1 MTETPQAQTTT
12 QQSTLAASNAGMRVI
27 AQTTL
32 YNKGDF
38 ARLRQFIEQN
48 YDEAMLAEVGA
59 GVRLA
64 EFKASFRLAGRLK
77 IEQVIGVDKH
87 RALIAV
93 SAERGGMYALQM
105 IVAEPYPHKIL
116 AYILQPLIPHETAEE

>member
-1 MTETPQAQTTT
+1 MSDNASQT
-12 QQSTLAASNAGMRVI
+12 QQNPLVTSNAGMRAI

-48 YDEAMLAEVGA
+48 YDEEMLAEVGA

-64 EFKASFRLAGRLK
+64 EMKATYRLAGRLK
-77 IEQVIGVDKH
+77 IEQVIGIDKH

-93 SAERGGMYALQM
+93 SAEHGGMYAMQM

-116 AYILQPLIPHETAEE
+116 AYVLQPLIPHETAE

>member
-1 MTETPQAQTTT
+1 MTENTSSN
-12 QQSTLAASNAGMRVI
+12 QQSALVNSNAGMRAI

-48 YDEAMLAEVGA
+48 YHEERLAEVGA

-64 EFKASFRLAGRLK
+64 EFKATHRLAGRLK
-77 IEQVIGVDKH
+77 IEQVIGIDKH

-93 SAERGGMYALQM
+93 SGEHGGMYALQM

-116 AYILQPLIPHETAEE
+116 AYVLQPLIPHETGE

>member
-1 MTETPQAQTTT
+1 MSDNASQT
-12 QQSTLAASNAGMRVI
+12 QQNPLVTSNAGMRAI
-27 AQTTL
+27 AQTSL

-48 YDEAMLAEVGA
+48 YDEEMLEEVGA

-64 EFKASFRLAGRLK
+64 EMKATYRLAGRLK
-77 IEQVIGVDKH
+77 IEQVIGIDKH

-93 SAERGGMYALQM
+93 SAEHGGMYAMQM

-116 AYILQPLIPHETAEE
+116 AYVLQPLIPHETAE